1 MQNWILPK
9 NALKKTFD
17 RNQVIR
23 SVCIFHSHLRRGA
36 PQYWRSVWVHHRHVR
51 TQGPGV
57 SNILPQGDPLG
68 GWVAFLKHVVFANWD
83 YYPEVGCENNVL
95 WAMCRCWGGM
105 KLFSGTTSKGWL
117 NPVTCNGWCVW
128 NWNATH
134 LHVENVRPLPFVFPL
149 SKKVSIQ
156 TRVPNKLDGWR
167 LNITNFLGFMA
178 SQFGISLSHSQP

>member
-1 MQNWILPK
+1 MHISFPL
-9 NALKKTFD
+9 A
-17 RNQVIR
+17 
-23 SVCIFHSHLRRGA
+23 CRGA

-134 LHVENVRPLPFVFPL
+134 LLHSNMWKMFAPCHLSFLCPKKCPSKPASPTSWMVE
-149 SKKVSIQ
+149 
-156 TRVPNKLDGWR
+156 D
-167 LNITNFLGFMA
+167 
-178 SQFGISLSHSQP
+178 